1 MSEHHFD
8 AEIMLSGR
16 AAEADRETLRERV
29 YATDA
34 GTVRVRAE
42 WSAPANGTPV
52 IRVPLHVVDE
62 RADGDARDIPAFV
75 ELFFHDAF
83 LLFNLAAPGS
93 FGGTISVSGGAY
105 RVQELTFDARTFEYA
120 SASLAALPLSDVA
133 AWYDSVRNG
142 TNQIA
147 TTAVTKALF
156 HLLHLARGAEDDDM
170 TVIRLAQSADA
181 LQVPVESLAALRE
194 TILRGTAP
202 VLHPMADDALDPAV
216 DDDSLDWSDVIDDAA
231 GRVIGALQSKVRLTP
246 PAPR

>member
-1 MSEHHFD
+1 MTTMSEHHFD

-16 AAEADRETLRERV
+16 AAEADRETLNERV

-42 WSAPANGTPV
+42 WSAPNGTPV

-62 RADGDARDIPAFV
+62 RANGDARDIPAFV

-93 FGGTISVSGGAY
+93 FGGTISVSGGSY
-105 RVQELTFDARTFEYA
+105 RVNELTFDARLFEYV

-133 AWYDSVRNG
+133 AWYDSLQNG
-142 TNQIA
+142 THQLA
-147 TTAVTKALF
+147 TTGVTKALF

-170 TVIRLAQSADA
+170 TVIRLAHSAAA
-181 LQVPVESLAALRE
+181 LQVPVEALAALRE

-202 VLHPMADDALDPAV
+202 VLHPMADDALDPTL
-216 DDDSLDWSDVIDDAA
+216 DDPSLDRSAIIDDAA
-231 GRVIGALQSKVRLTP
+231 RRVIGTLQSLVECGNG
-246 PAPR
+246 